1 MSFRNRQLKAYAASE
16 TRFKDSSIML
26 FKPKMS
32 LYKSW
37 AVSKVTNNI
46 VSMKQAKILPFLTY
60 EMKDGFTGK
69 YKQKT
74 LNRSVKAIKTTS
86 KNTHKKEKHL
96 VSSVEN

>member
-1 MSFRNRQLKAYAASE
+1 
-16 TRFKDSSIML
+16 
-26 FKPKMS
+26 
-32 LYKSW
+32 
-37 AVSKVTNNI
+37 
-46 VSMKQAKILPFLTY
+46 MKQAKILPFLTY